1 MNMFMFLP
9 PSFLE
14 AAREY
19 GVKITSS
26 NVITLLR
33 NLEKLKNNVI
43 EQSNLAIERDRSNLD
58 LEEIESYI
66 NKINSYVAYYT
77 KYGKE
82 INARTKFY
90 DIIEYVNNMDDFQKE
105 KAEFYSKELGKE
117 IYHNIMQTHKD
128 VISNKTKR
136 TAREMVRGTALKDRL
151 KNIH

>member
-43 EQSNLAIERDRSNLD
+43 EQSNLAIERDRSDLD

>member
-1 MNMFMFLP
+1 MNMFVFLP

-14 AAREY
+14 AARGY
-19 GVKITSS
+19 GVMITSS

-43 EQSNLAIERDRSNLD
+43 EQSNLAIESDKSDLD
-58 LEEIESYI
+58 LDEIENYI
-66 NKINSYVAYYT
+66 NRINSYVANYI

-82 INARTKFY
+82 INARTKCY
-90 DIIEYVNNMDDFQKE
+90 DIIEYVHNMDEFQKE

>member
-14 AAREY
+14 VAREY

-43 EQSNLAIERDRSNLD
+43 EQSNLAIESDKPDLD
-58 LEEIESYI
+58 LEEIENYI
-66 NKINSYVAYYT
+66 NKINSYIANYI
-77 KYGKE
+77 KYGRE

-90 DIIEYVNNMDDFQKE
+90 DIIEYVHNMDDFQKE
-105 KAEFYSKELGKE
+105 KAESYSKELGKE
-117 IYHNIMQTHKD
+117 IYHNIMQAHKD
-128 VISNKTKR
+128 VTSNKTKR